1 LQSAGVKAVFNT
13 QSRLIYTLGNRLRLE
28 QVIVNLLT
36 NSITAMEDRTAKKL
50 EISLQTHEK
59 IVNIVVRD
67 NGTGFGDR
75 DIAKLQ
81 EPFHTTRA
89 SGDGMGLGL
98 SIATEII
105 REHKGMITA
114 QNLEHGGAEFI
125 ISLPLLKLKDADKVN
140 HE

>member
-1 LQSAGVKAVFNT
+1 
-13 QSRLIYTLGNRLRLE
+13 
-28 QVIVNLLT
+28 
-36 NSITAMEDRTAKKL
+36 MEDRSVKKL
-50 EISLQTHEK
+50 EISLQTHNK
-59 IVNIVVRD
+59 IVDILVRD

-105 REHKGMITA
+105 REHNGVISA
-114 QNLEHGGAEFI
+114 QNLKNGGAEFI
-125 ISLPLLKLKDADKVN
+125 ISLPLLHKQDFDKADHDEPN
-140 HE
+140 

>member
-1 LQSAGVKAVFNT
+1 
-13 QSRLIYTLGNRLRLE
+13 
-28 QVIVNLLT
+28 
-36 NSITAMEDRTAKKL
+36 MEDSLPKKL

-59 IVNIVVRD
+59 IVNIIVKD

-105 REHKGMITA
+105 REHMGMITA
-114 QNLEHGGAEFI
+114 QNLDGGGAEFI
-125 ISLPLLKLKDADKVN
+125 ISLPLIKLQDVDKVN